1 MERAVAKATTDA
13 VRQTTIRNRNRRFK
27 RSIDSSNSAATADT
41 FSSPPPSVSDVI
53 DTDASSVEADIDV
66 YDVSM
71 HDIADISPHRAT
83 ILDFS
88 SKFSEN
94 TNTAFIQE
102 TGLSPPPT
110 EISITNK
117 GRSLSLDSSTSQISI
132 EERNI
137 SSIMNYMDSVF
148 FLQFP
153 LQGPLPTKG
162 GRGWLLWI
170 LIHVRPLQIITGAL
184 CAQCHGSQRFPP
196 SSTNFDSAHENEF
209 EERSLL
215 LSELNQYVGRVSAQ
229 DMDVRE
235 GKIGI
240 LACTVQLIFLEVM
253 QLNISH
259 VMQLESN

>member
-27 RSIDSSNSAATADT
+27 RSKELSNSAATAEA
-41 FSSPPPSVSDVI
+41 FPSPRPSVSDVV
-53 DTDASSVEADIDV
+53 DTDASSVEADVNV

-71 HDIADISPHRAT
+71 HDIADISPHCAT

-88 SKFSEN
+88 SKFSED
-94 TNTAFIQE
+94 TNTASIQQ
-102 TGLSPPPT
+102 TGLSPPFR
-110 EISITNK
+110 EISITNR
-117 GRSLSLDSSTSQISI
+117 GRSHSLDSSASRISI

-153 LQGPLPTKG
+153 LQGLLPTKG

-184 CAQCHGSQRFPP
+184 CAQCHGSQHFPT
-196 SSTNFDSAHENEF
+196 SSTNFDSAHDNEF

-229 DMDVRE
+229 DTDVRE